1 MIEKLIIKNYL
12 LIKDAEI
19 DFKKGLNIITG
30 ETGAG
35 KTIILDALSLI
46 LGERADY
53 SIIKNQDNKLIIE
66 GIFNLKNNSAVK
78 KFLKDK
84 DLDDN
89 NGYLIIRRELSNK
102 GISRNFINDSPVN
115 INDLKDLGDLIIDI
129 HSQNEHQSLLN
140 KNTQIKILDKF
151 AGIENDLV
159 KFKFEFDEYKSII
172 KNYYDVLT
180 KKESILEKKNLIDFQ
195 LKEINN
201 INPQPDE
208 ETELENEL
216 NKLENSEEIATG
228 LSNTVNLLYEE
239 ENNVIANLS
248 TVLKELKKISKFDT
262 EFEKYITELEN
273 IYVNVKEI
281 SDSLI
286 DYKNNLNFDNVR
298 IEVIRD
304 RLGNLNFIKKKYNLS
319 VNDLILKAKELE
331 EELNLAE
338 NFDFEIEKIKKQIE
352 EKKSSLFAFAEK
364 ISKKR
369 KKSSLDLEKRIS
381 VYLKDV
387 ALEHT
392 EFKINFNNV
401 SKDNDENF
409 NLKNTGI
416 NSNGIDDVE
425 FMVKINK
432 GSEFST
438 LRKSASG
445 GEISRIMLS
454 IKAALSGKDD
464 ISVLVFDEIDTG
476 ISGNTAIKVSKLLK
490 ELSTHHQIISITHLP
505 QIAAKGSNHLFVSKL
520 IKNESTQTEIKSLTE
535 DEKIKEIAKMI
546 SGDKITDASLLSAK
560 ELINN

>member
-66 GIFNLKNNSAVK
+66 GIFNLKNNSAVQ

-115 INDLKDLGDLIIDI
+115 INDLKELGDLIIDI

-151 AGIENDLV
+151 AGIENDLI
-159 KFKFEFDEYKSII
+159 KFKSEFDEYKSII
-172 KNYYDVLT
+172 KNYYDVLS

-228 LSNTVNLLYEE
+228 LSNAVNLLYEE
-239 ENNVIANLS
+239 ENNVIVNLS

-262 EFEKYITELEN
+262 EFDKYISELEN
-273 IYVNVKEI
+273 VYVNVKEI

-352 EKKSSLFAFAEK
+352 EKKSLLFAVAEK

-369 KKSSLDLEKRIS
+369 KKSALDLEKRIS

-392 EFKINFNNV
+392 EFKINFNKV

-416 NSNGIDDVE
+416 NSYGIDDIE

-505 QIAAKGSNHLFVSKL
+505 QIAAKGSNHLFVSKF
-520 IKNESTQTEIKSLTE
+520 IKNESTQTEIKSLNE
-535 DEKIKEIAKMI
+535 DDKIKEIAKMI

>member
-66 GIFNLKNNSAVK
+66 GIFNLKNNSAVQ
-78 KFLKDK
+78 KFLKEK

-115 INDLKDLGDLIIDI
+115 INDLKELGDLIIDI

-151 AGIENDLV
+151 AGIENDLI
-159 KFKFEFDEYKSII
+159 KFKSEFDEYKSII
-172 KNYYDVLT
+172 KNYYDVLS

-228 LSNTVNLLYEE
+228 LSNAVNLLYEE
-239 ENNVIANLS
+239 ENNVIVNLS

-262 EFEKYITELEN
+262 EFDKYISELEN
-273 IYVNVKEI
+273 VYVNVKEI

-352 EKKSSLFAFAEK
+352 EKKSLLFAFAEK

-369 KKSSLDLEKRIS
+369 KKSALDLEKRIS

-416 NSNGIDDVE
+416 NSYGINDIE

-505 QIAAKGSNHLFVSKL
+505 QIAAKGSNHLFVSKF
-520 IKNESTQTEIKSLTE
+520 IKNESTQTEIKTLTE

>member
-19 DFKKGLNIITG
+19 DFKNGLNIITG

-66 GIFNLKNNSAVK
+66 GIFNLKNNSAVQ
-78 KFLKDK
+78 KFLNDK

-89 NGYLIIRRELSNK
+89 NGFLIIRRELSNK

-115 INDLKDLGDLIIDI
+115 INDLKELGDLIIDI

-151 AGIENDLV
+151 AGIENDLI
-159 KFKFEFDEYKSII
+159 KFKSEFDEYKSII
-172 KNYYDVLT
+172 KNYNDVLT
-180 KKESILEKKNLIDFQ
+180 KKDSILEKKNLIDFQ

-228 LSNTVNLLYEE
+228 LSNAVNLLYEE

-248 TVLKELKKISKFDT
+248 TVLKELKKISKFDM
-262 EFEKYITELEN
+262 EFDKYISELEN
-273 IYVNVKEI
+273 VYINVKEI

-369 KKSSLDLEKRIS
+369 KKSALDLEKRIS

-416 NSNGIDDVE
+416 NSYGIDDIE

-505 QIAAKGSNHLFVSKL
+505 QIAAKGSNHLFVSKF